1 MVVTMKLGWILMIL
15 KFAHWSKSLRDLTCH
30 ATLNTRSIL
39 NRKAGSPTARPG
51 RRKVWLTLL
60 LIAFSSCFLKDYSVA
75 KENYKPTHYKQ
86 YILITLDDIDETYCL
101 IELYSKENSRWD
113 PKARNGSHVGI
124 PQGRSKYLATVDGT
138 KQIDW
143 GIKYINNRYGSM
155 CKALEHY
162 KIKGWH

>member
-1 MVVTMKLGWILMIL
+1 MMRLGWNLTIL

-30 ATLNTRSIL
+30 ATLKNLSIL
-39 NRKAGSPTARPG
+39 NRKTGSPTARPG
-51 RRKVWLTLL
+51 RRRVWATFM
-60 LIAFSSCFLKDYSVA
+60 LIAFISCFLNDYSVA

-86 YILITLDDIDETYCL
+86 YILITLNDLDETYCL
-101 IELYSKENSRWD
+101 VELYSKENSRWD

-143 GIKYINNRYGSM
+143 GIKYNLNRYGSM

>member
-1 MVVTMKLGWILMIL
+1 MLI
-15 KFAHWSKSLRDLTCH
+15 DLTKH

-51 RRKVWLTLL
+51 RRRVWATFM
-60 LIAFSSCFLKDYSVA
+60 LIAFISCFLKDYSVA
-75 KENYKPTHYKQ
+75 KENYKPMHYKQ
-86 YILITLDDIDETYCL
+86 YILIELQDFTEAYCL
-101 IELYSKENSRWD
+101 IDLYTAESRLN
-113 PKARNGSHVGI
+113 PKARNGSHYGI
-124 PQGRSKYLATVDGT
+124 PQGRSKYLARVDGT

-143 GIKYINNRYGSM
+143 GIKYNLNRYGSM

>member
-1 MVVTMKLGWILMIL
+1 MSI
-15 KFAHWSKSLRDLTCH
+15 DLTRH

-51 RRKVWLTLL
+51 RRRVWLTLL
-60 LIAFSSCFLKDYSVA
+60 LIAFSSCFSKDYSVA
-75 KENYKPTHYKQ
+75 AVSNYKPTHYKQ
-86 YILITLDDIDETYCL
+86 YILITLNDIDETHCL
-101 IELYSKENSRWD
+101 IELYMAESRLN
-113 PKARNGSHVGI
+113 PKARNGSHYGI
-124 PQGRSKYLATVDGT
+124 PQGRSKYLATVSGT

-143 GIKYINNRYGSM
+143 GIKYNLNRYGSM